1 MKGGRGSGD
10 RRPRGVLYLEG
21 GPSDPHASQVM
32 VALRYTS
39 DDLMA
44 WSCFSVFPPVNV
56 NLDATYEQQLHCPL
70 SLHFI
75 LPALKFPV
83 FTPLRSTDLL
93 PVKSK
98 LLVIPVSSTLG

>member
-44 WSCFSVFPPVNV
+44 WSCFSVFTPVNV
-56 NLDATYEQQLHCPL
+56 NLYATYEQ
-70 SLHFI
+70 
-75 LPALKFPV
+75 
-83 FTPLRSTDLL
+83 
-93 PVKSK
+93 
-98 LLVIPVSSTLG
+98 

>member
-56 NLDATYEQQLHCPL
+56 NLDATYEQQLH
-70 SLHFI
+70 FI

-83 FTPLRSTDLL
+83 FTPLRSTDIL